1 MVPYLRPGLRSR
13 PAGVSGAVK
22 RPAAGRPSQG
32 GDGACAIFHKRLG
45 SPSVANRER
54 VRGQVEEPRRDGGDR
69 SAGPRPSE
77 YLGHG
82 LTWAASTLLFL
93 WLGTK
98 ADAWL
103 GTEPWLALG
112 GAFVGAA
119 AGFYHMIHHLVVA
132 PRDRERKGGGG

>member
-1 MVPYLRPGLRSR
+1 MEKPGGGGGR
-13 PAGVSGAVK
+13 
-22 RPAAGRPSQG
+22 RPAASTSQ
-32 GDGACAIFHKRLG
+32 
-45 SPSVANRER
+45 
-54 VRGQVEEPRRDGGDR
+54 
-69 SAGPRPSE
+69 

-103 GTEPWLALG
+103 GTEPWLALA

-119 AGFYHMIHHLVVA
+119 AGFYHMIHHLVVV
-132 PRDRERKGGGG
+132 PREREEPGEDE